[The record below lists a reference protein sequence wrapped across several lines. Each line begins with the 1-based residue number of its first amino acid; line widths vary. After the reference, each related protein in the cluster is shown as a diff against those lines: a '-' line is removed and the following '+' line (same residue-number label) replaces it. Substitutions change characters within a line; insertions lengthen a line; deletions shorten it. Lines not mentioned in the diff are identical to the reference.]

1 METANLKIVYSHKNK
16 YENTLIN
23 QNRRTQF
30 INRFEIQVRSW
41 YKKLEQLGIAAGTA
55 IRN

>member
-1 METANLKIVYSHKNK
+1 METANLKIVYNHKNK
-16 YENTLIN
+16 YENTVIN

-30 INRFEIQVRSW
+30 VNRVEIQVRNW
-41 YKKLEQLGIAAGTA
+41 CKKLEQLGIAAGTA